1 MSGESIVRNLMYGI
15 RDCMAFGEPMKI
27 GYLPDSFGMSGQLPH
42 IYNGFGITR
51 TMFWRGCSER
61 HGTDKTEF
69 LWQSGDGSEVTAQV
83 LPLGYAIGKYL
94 PEDEAGCE
102 NGSTAISRFWKRRP
116 SPKRF
121 CCPTDTTRCR
131 CSRTFSR

>member
-1 MSGESIVRNLMYGI
+1 MYGM
-15 RDCMAFGEPMKI
+15 RDCLAFGEPMKI

-69 LWQSGDGSEVTAQV
+69 LWQSSDGSEVTAQV

-94 PEDEAGCE
+94 LPTKTDYVNA
-102 NGSTAISRFWKRRP
+102 STVILTCWK
-116 SPKRF
+116 KRL
-121 CCPTDTTRCR
+121 
-131 CSRTFSR
+131 

>member
-1 MSGESIVRNLMYGI
+1 
-15 RDCMAFGEPMKI
+15 MAFGEPMKI

-69 LWQSGDGSEVTAQV
+69 LWQSQDGSEVTAQV

-94 PEDEAGCE
+94 PEDEAGLR
-102 NGSTAISRFWKRRP
+102 NGSTAISTFWKRPP

-121 CCPTDTTRCR
+121 CCPTVTIRCR
-131 CSRTFSR
+131 CSRTFSP